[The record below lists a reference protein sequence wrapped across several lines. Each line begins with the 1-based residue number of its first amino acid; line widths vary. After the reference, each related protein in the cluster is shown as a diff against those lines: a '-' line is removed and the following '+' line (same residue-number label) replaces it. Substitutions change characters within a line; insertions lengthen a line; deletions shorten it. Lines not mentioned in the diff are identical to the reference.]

1 MKRGAGVALRGAGVA
16 LRGAGVVVT
25 GCELRTGGYG
35 MGQRAERVVPGN
47 EQGVLRTKFSEVV
60 RRKD

>member
-1 MKRGAGVALRGAGVA
+1 MKRGAGVA

>member
-1 MKRGAGVALRGAGVA
+1 MKRGAGVA

-35 MGQRAERVVPGN
+35 MGQRAKRIMLEGQEAGRLEG
-47 EQGVLRTKFSEVV
+47 EGIAAA
-60 RRKD
+60 